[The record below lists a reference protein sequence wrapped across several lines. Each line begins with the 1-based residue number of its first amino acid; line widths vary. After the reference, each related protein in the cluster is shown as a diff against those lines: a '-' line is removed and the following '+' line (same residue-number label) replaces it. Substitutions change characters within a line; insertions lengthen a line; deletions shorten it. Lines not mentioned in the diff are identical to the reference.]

1 MIQMNYNKLNNKEI
15 EDDQRI
21 SDLLKILR
29 ERDVADNYADTKSK
43 DNITAENLDTVNIL
57 SYYLLQVYLKV
68 LLFYNSVRRV
78 FT

>member
-1 MIQMNYNKLNNKEI
+1 MTRYVKEI

-43 DNITAENLDTVNIL
+43 DNITAENLDLVNA
-57 SYYLLQVYLKV
+57 
-68 LLFYNSVRRV
+68 LFVSNINFQFLNSSLI
-78 FT
+78 

>member
-1 MIQMNYNKLNNKEI
+1 MTRYVKEI

-43 DNITAENLDTVNIL
+43 DNITAENLDLVNALFL
-57 SYYLLQVYLKV
+57 SNINFQFL
-68 LLFYNSVRRV
+68 NSSLI
-78 FT
+78 

>member
-1 MIQMNYNKLNNKEI
+1 MTRYVKEI

-43 DNITAENLDTVNIL
+43 DNITAENLDLVNA
-57 SYYLLQVYLKV
+57 
-68 LLFYNSVRRV
+68 LFVSTINY
-78 FT
+78 